1 MEPWKAGTP
10 EIPASAA
17 TFITHAQTRIAAPA
31 SVVFRVLRNTETWRD
46 WNRFVPRVTMSFQPP
61 DTDDVTAAEIAE
73 LVHNTSIAGSVDS
86 DITDGAAPGTHGLT
100 GRRMSNQEEDDVRL
114 QPPPV
119 TRIALRRASA
129 ASGMSTGSGR
139 LSGIGERPQ
148 SQSASRRA
156 TEANIIIP
164 EANGGEKL
172 SAVQKLQASRR
183 ASVAS
188 GQTSDAPP
196 TILIESPNDPRVLV
210 PAPPTDTAKEAEETQ
225 IQARRPSAVNI
236 VSPMARRRLS
246 INAIYGEPPV
256 RIQVGTKMIFHCRMK
271 IPVSKLPSHEVA
283 IVVNEVSRPDDD
295 SEVGPDGLVR
305 TETHTLS
312 RTGVYR
318 IMWSMQQAY
327 SPPRS
332 FPKFL
337 LQAQRVHEIRP
348 VKKGDGTEECVY
360 DDWECQRGALAG
372 KAKKKY
378 GKYLQ
383 DRFEEWGKGLGA
395 YAEAMGGAVERRDFS
410 VG

>member
-1 MEPWKAGTP
+1 
-10 EIPASAA
+10 
-17 TFITHAQTRIAAPA
+17 
-31 SVVFRVLRNTETWRD
+31 
-46 WNRFVPRVTMSFQPP
+46 MSFQPP
-61 DTDDVTAAEIAE
+61 DTDDVTAAEITE
-73 LVHNTSIAGSVDS
+73 LVRNTSIAGSVDS

-100 GRRMSNQEEDDVRL
+100 GRRMSTQEEDDVRL
-114 QPPPV
+114 APPPV

-129 ASGMSTGSGR
+129 ASGMSSGSGR

-148 SQSASRRA
+148 SQSTSRRA
-156 TEANIIIP
+156 TEANIFVP
-164 EANGGEKL
+164 ETNGGEKL
-172 SAVQKLQASRR
+172 SSVQKLQASRR

-188 GQTSDAPP
+188 GQNLETQPP
-196 TILIESPNDPRVLV
+196 NILIESPDDPSILI

-236 VSPMARRRLS
+236 VSPLARRMLS

-271 IPVSKLPSHEVA
+271 LPTSKLPAHEVA

-295 SEVGPDGLVR
+295 SEAGPGALVR

-318 IMWSMQQAY
+318 IVWSMQQAY
-327 SPPRS
+327 SPPKS

-378 GKYLQ
+378 ATYLQ
-383 DRFEEWGKGLGA
+383 ERFEEWGKGLGG

-410 VG
+410 V